1 MVDFWYPAH
10 EWSPLSS
17 NLVLLCYP
25 ILLGV
30 ILYYIYYSFAM
41 MFCRLYYL
49 CIAIIVLQYTG
60 GLSLSF
66 LHVQCTATDIL
77 KLHLKT
83 WQIVVGLT
91 LSVPIH
97 SQWNASF
104 VLLFL
109 LSILIG
115 GFKPPKTYQLSVSWI
130 TLIGLKHVE
139 FSKKERQLHVSHWF
153 HILYKICIYHQIY
166 SCCCIIVLYAP
177 HIPRSVTKRYLEISS
192 N

>member
-1 MVDFWYPAH
+1 
-10 EWSPLSS
+10 
-17 NLVLLCYP
+17 
-25 ILLGV
+25 
-30 ILYYIYYSFAM
+30 M

-49 CIAIIVLQYTG
+49 CIAIIDIIVLQYTG
-60 GLSLSF
+60 SLSLSF
-66 LHVQCTATDIL
+66 LRVQCTATNML

-104 VLLFL
+104 VLLFW

-115 GFKPPKTYQLSVSWI
+115 GFNPPKTYQLSVSWI
-130 TLIGLKHVE
+130 TLIGLKYVE
-139 FSKKERQLHVSHWF
+139 FQKNNANSMSHIGF
-153 HILYKICIYHQIY
+153 IFCTKNVYIIRFIPVVVLLFAMPPIYL
-166 SCCCIIVLYAP
+166 VLW
-177 HIPRSVTKRYLEISS
+177 SLEISS

>member
-17 NLVLLCYP
+17 NLVLLCTIVLSYP
-25 ILLGV
+25 AGGNSI
-30 ILYYIYYSFAM
+30 YSFAM

-60 GLSLSF
+60 SLSLSF
-66 LHVQCTATDIL
+66 LHVRCTATDML

-115 GFKPPKTYQLSVSWI
+115 GFKPPKTYQFSQLNHPHRVEICWI
-130 TLIGLKHVE
+130 
-139 FSKKERQLHVSHWF
+139 SKKERQLHVSHWF
-153 HILYKICIYHQIY
+153 HILFKICIYHEIN
-166 SCCCIIVLYAP
+166 SCCCIIVRYAP
-177 HIPRSVTKRYLEISS
+177 IYLVLWPNGI
-192 N
+192 